1 MNTVLFDLDGTL
13 LPIDMKEFIDTYVEL
28 MTGFLKSNDLNPDDI
43 VPSIWKATGA
53 MEVNDGLITNE
64 ELFWKV
70 LMEDLASKNEMYDE
84 KFKRRFQKLLDKFY
98 KGDFQMIRYMVRPSQ
113 SCHDAVTM
121 LKEKGYRVVLATKP
135 MFPEIAVNERLS
147 WLGFS
152 VKDFDYVSSYENSC
166 YTKPNR
172 KYYEHILKI
181 IDKDPGD
188 CLMVGNDVKE
198 DMYAAELGIDV
209 FLIEGYTL
217 NPDND
222 DTSLYKSGNWKLFK
236 EYVNDLP
243 KLN

>member
-13 LPIDMKEFIDTYVEL
+13 LPIDMKDFVDTFMEL
-28 MTGFLKSNDLNPDDI
+28 LKGYLTSRDFNPDDI
-43 VPSIWKATGA
+43 VPSIWKAIGA

-64 ELFWKV
+64 EMFWKV
-70 LMEDLASKNEMYDE
+70 LMEDLSSKDESYDK
-84 KFKRRFQKLLDKFY
+84 KFRRRFQKSLDKFY
-98 KGDFQMIRYMVRPSQ
+98 TGDFQMIRYMVRPSQ
-113 SCHDAVTM
+113 ECHDAVMM
-121 LKEKGYRVVLATKP
+121 LKEKGYRIVLATKP
-135 MFPEIAVNERLS
+135 MFPEIAVKERLS

-152 VKDFDYVSSYENSC
+152 LKDFDYVTTYENSC
-166 YTKPNR
+166 YTKPNK

-181 IDKDPGD
+181 MDKDPGD

-198 DMYAAELGIDV
+198 DMFAAEMGIDV
-209 FLIEGYTL
+209 FLIEDYML

-222 DTSLYKSGNWKLFK
+222 DTSMYKSGNWKLFK